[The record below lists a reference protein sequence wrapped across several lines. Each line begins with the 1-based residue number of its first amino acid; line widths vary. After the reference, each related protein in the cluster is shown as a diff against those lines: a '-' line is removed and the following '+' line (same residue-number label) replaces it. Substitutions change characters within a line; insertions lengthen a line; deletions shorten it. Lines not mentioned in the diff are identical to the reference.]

1 MIGMHAILIAG
12 IAMAGLPVLL
22 HLIMKQQP
30 KKLVFP
36 ALRFLM
42 QKQKTNQRKMRLR
55 HFLLLSLRILLILLF
70 ALALFQ
76 PKIGEK
82 YRAPLLGE
90 FTLLGGG
97 SFFAGLGE
105 QSVAAVLIIDTSPG
119 MGYKVQ
125 GVSRFDEAKRRAHE
139 FLDDLPAGSR
149 VAILDPNEP
158 IATYADNVPDAHKKI
173 DAIPAPT
180 GFAPPITDALASAY
194 DALKDADKDTDNT
207 EPLPRIVVVF
217 GDRTTASWDPARTE
231 SLAKLRDAA
240 APPNSAKVA
249 HLFVDVGVDKPTNV
263 AILNVAMKPQLL
275 SGTAPA
281 VLTVTVRADGAD
293 VPSAKL
299 EAILDDG
306 AKAETK
312 ELALAVG
319 SPQGV
324 AFTFTGLAPGYHT
337 VVFKLRDDN
346 LAFDN
351 ERSFTFAVAEKRK
364 ILTISDEPVDAA
376 FWKLAHTK
384 RQEFDCTVAT
394 PDEANDFGSYEAIVL
409 LNVAEP
415 LKLQAALKTYVEA
428 GGKLLIA
435 PGVSNAG
442 YGNFE
447 LMPAKLDSIRYW
459 APDDPKYPY
468 GLTWK
473 IDGDDDV
480 KHKLMEPFLDWKKR
494 GNVDVVRNPRRAWR
508 HWELKELKPDAQVVV
523 YYDDGEEDKA
533 KRLPAIVEGSIGQ
546 GKVLLLSTR
555 IDPQDDADQTQ
566 TWNDYWKTTN
576 SSWATVFPNLLIRY
590 LVGSPDDAEF
600 NLPTGPDVLLKVPTQ
615 LDGKPVQWQFSGPGV
630 SGNEANPKEVEPSKE
645 GEKPTAPT
653 AVQLR
658 GGQFKIGP
666 PLSLNAGEFRLKAK
680 GNPYEQR
687 IGLAV
692 AKDESNLEK
701 VPEAS
706 IEALFGPNAIIANDK
721 ELKLRDIVTTK
732 FDQPIPLF
740 PILLALVLL
749 AFAAEGV
756 ISKIFYKVRR

>member
-1 MIGMHAILIAG
+1 MHAILIAG
-12 IAMAGLPVLL
+12 FALVGLPVLL

-36 ALRFLM
+36 ALRFLV

-55 HFLLLSLRILLILLF
+55 HFLLLALRMLLILLF

-82 YRAPLLGE
+82 YKAPLIGE

-97 SFFAGLGE
+97 SFFSALGE
-105 QSVAAVLIIDTSPG
+105 QPVAAVLILDTSPS
-119 MGYKVQ
+119 MGYKAQ
-125 GVSRFDEAKRRAHE
+125 GVSRFDEARRRAHE

-149 VAILDPNEP
+149 IAILDPNDP
-158 IATYADNVPDAHKKI
+158 VAGFADNVPDAHKKI
-173 DAIPAPT
+173 DAIPALT
-180 GFAPPITDALASAY
+180 GYSPPITDALATAY
-194 DALKDADKDTDNT
+194 DALKDADKDRDDT
-207 EPLPRIVVVF
+207 EPLPRVVVVF
-217 GDRTTASWDPARTE
+217 GDRASSCWDAGRTE
-231 SLAKLRDAA
+231 GLVKLRDVASPA
-240 APPNSAKVA
+240 NAAKVA

-275 SGTAPA
+275 SGSAPA

-293 VPSAKL
+293 VPSAKVD
-299 EAILDDG
+299 AILDDG
-306 AKAETK
+306 AKLDAK
-312 ELALAVG
+312 EVFLAAG

-324 AFTFTGLAPGYHT
+324 PFIFTGLAPGYHT
-337 VVFKLRDDN
+337 VVFRLRDDN

-364 ILTISDEPVDAA
+364 ILTVSDDPFDAA
-376 FWKLAHTK
+376 FWRLAHAK
-384 RQEFDCTVAT
+384 RQEFDCTVVT
-394 PDEANDFGSYEAIVL
+394 PDEAKDFGGYEAVCL

-415 LKLQAALKTYVEA
+415 AKLQAALRTYVVA

-435 PGVSNAG
+435 PGTQSDG
-442 YGNFE
+442 YKTFD
-447 LMPAKLDSIRYW
+447 LMPAKLDGVRNW
-459 APDDPKYPY
+459 DLKDPTRP
-468 GLTWK
+468 GGVSWK
-473 IDGDDDV
+473 IDSDDDL

-494 GNVDVVRNPRRAWR
+494 GNVDVIRNPRKAWR
-508 HWELKELKPDAQVVV
+508 HWELTKLKPDAQVVV

-533 KRLPAIVEGSIGQ
+533 NRRPAIVEQSVGQ

-555 IDPQDDADQTQ
+555 LDPQDEADQTQ

-590 LVGSPDDAEF
+590 LVGSPDDAVYNF
-600 NLPTGPDVLLKVPTQ
+600 PTGPDVLLKVPTQ
-615 LDGKPVQWQFSGPGV
+615 LGGKPVTWQFSGPGV
-630 SGNEANPKEVEPSKE
+630 AGKEANPKEAEPPKE
-645 GEKPTAPT
+645 GEKPAAPL

-680 GNPYEQR
+680 DNPYEQR
-687 IGLAV
+687 VGLAV
-692 AKDESNLEK
+692 SKDESTLDK
-701 VPEAS
+701 VPEAA
-706 IEALFGPNAIIANDK
+706 IEALFGPKAIVADDK
-721 ELKLRDIVTTK
+721 ALKLRDIVTTK

-749 AFAAEGV
+749 AFAAEGF
-756 ISKIFYKVRR
+756 ISKVFYKVRR

>member
-1 MIGMHAILIAG
+1 MHAILIAG
-12 IAMAGLPVLL
+12 FALAGLPVLL

-55 HFLLLSLRILLILLF
+55 HFLLLALRMLLIALF

-82 YRAPLLGE
+82 YKAPLVGE
-90 FTLLGGG
+90 FTLFGGG
-97 SFFAGLGE
+97 SFFSALGE
-105 QSVAAVLIIDTSPG
+105 QPVAAVLIIDTSPS

-139 FLDDLPAGSR
+139 FLDDLPPGSR
-149 VAILDPNEP
+149 VAVLDPNEP
-158 IATYADNVPDAHKKI
+158 LANFANNVPDAHKKI

-180 GFAPPITDALASAY
+180 GYAPPITDALASAY
-194 DALKDADKDTDNT
+194 DALKDADKDRDDAD
-207 EPLPRIVVVF
+207 PLPRVVVVF
-217 GDRTTASWDPARTE
+217 GDRTSASWDPARTE
-231 SLAKLRDAA
+231 SLAKLRDSAS
-240 APPNSAKVA
+240 PPNSAKVA
-249 HLFVDVGVDKPTNV
+249 HLFVDVGIDKPTNV
-263 AILNVAMKPQLL
+263 GILNVTMKPQLL
-275 SGTAPA
+275 SGSAPA
-281 VLTVTVRADGAD
+281 VLNVTVRTDGAD
-293 VPSAKL
+293 VPSAKV
-299 EAILDDG
+299 EASLDDG
-306 AKAETK
+306 AKVDAK
-312 ELALAVG
+312 EVALAAG

-324 AFTFTGLAPGYHT
+324 QFTFAGLAPGYHT

-364 ILTISDEPVDAA
+364 ILTISDDPIDAA
-376 FWKLAHTK
+376 FWRLAHAS
-384 RQEFDCTVAT
+384 RGEFECIVVT
-394 PDEANDFGSYEAIVL
+394 PDEAKDFGSYEAVCL

-415 LKLQAALKTYVEA
+415 AKLQAALRTYVEA

-435 PGVSNAG
+435 PGMDGRG
-442 YGNFE
+442 YASFD
-447 LMPAKLDSIRYW
+447 LMPVKKLERIRNW
-459 APDDPKYPY
+459 SLDDPKRP
-468 GLTWK
+468 GGVSWK
-473 IDGDDDV
+473 IDSDDDL
-480 KHKLMEPFLDWKKR
+480 KHKLMEPFIDWKKR
-494 GNVDVVRNPRRAWR
+494 GNVDVVRNPRKAWR
-508 HWELKELKPDAQVVV
+508 VWELTDLGPNAQVVV
-523 YYDDGEEDKA
+523 YYDDGEDEKA
-533 KRLPAIVEGSIGQ
+533 KRLPAIVEGSVGQ

-555 IDPQDDADQTQ
+555 IDPQAEDDQTQ
-566 TWNDYWKTTN
+566 TWNDYWKTTG

-590 LVGSPDDAEF
+590 LAGSPDDAEF
-600 NLPTGPDVLLKVPTQ
+600 NLLTGPDVILKVPTQ
-615 LDGKPVQWQFSGPGV
+615 LNGKPVQWQFSGPGV
-630 SGNEANPKEVEPSKE
+630 SGQDANPKEAEPPKE
-645 GEKPTAPT
+645 GEKPAAPS

-680 GNPYEQR
+680 DNPYEQR

-692 AKDESNLEK
+692 SKDESTLEK
-701 VPEAS
+701 VPEAAV
-706 IEALFGPNAIIANDK
+706 EALFGAKAVIANDK

-740 PILLALVLL
+740 GVLLALLLL

-756 ISKIFYKVRR
+756 ISKIFYRTRR

>member
-1 MIGMHAILIAG
+1 MHAILIAG
-12 IAMAGLPVLL
+12 IAMVGLPVLL

-36 ALRFLM
+36 ALRFLQ

-55 HFLLLSLRILLILLF
+55 HFLLLALRMLLILLF

-82 YRAPLLGE
+82 YKAPILGE

-97 SFFAGLGE
+97 SFFSALGE
-105 QSVAAVLIIDTSPG
+105 QPVAAVLIVDTSPS

-149 VAILDPNEP
+149 IAILDPNEP

-180 GFAPPITDALASAY
+180 GYAPPITDALATAY
-194 DALKDADKDTDNT
+194 DTLKDAEKDTDAG
-207 EPLPRIVVVF
+207 EPFPRVVVVF
-217 GDRTTASWDPARTE
+217 GDRTSASWDPARNE
-231 SLAKLRDAA
+231 GLVKLRDGA

-249 HLFVDVGVDKPTNV
+249 HLFVDVGVEKPTNA

-281 VLTVTVRADGAD
+281 VLNVTVRADGAD

-306 AKAETK
+306 AKVDAREV
-312 ELALAVG
+312 ALAAG

-324 AFTFTGLAPGYHT
+324 QFTFAALTPGYHT

-364 ILTISDEPVDAA
+364 ILTISDVPFDAA
-376 FWKLAHTK
+376 FWQLAHAK
-384 RQEFDCTVAT
+384 RQEFECTVVQT
-394 PDEANDFGSYEAIVL
+394 DEAKDFGSYEAVVL

-415 LKLQAALKTYVEA
+415 QKLQAGLKAYVEA

-435 PGVSNAG
+435 PGTSKDG

-447 LMPAKLDSIRYW
+447 LMPAKLAGINSYP
-459 APDDPKYPY
+459 PDHPTRP
-468 GLTWK
+468 GGVSWN
-473 IDGDDDV
+473 IDDDEELK
-480 KHKLMEPFLDWKKR
+480 KHKLLEPFLDWKKR
-494 GNVDVVRNPRRAWR
+494 GNVDVIRNPRKAAR
-508 HWELKELKPDAQVVV
+508 HWELKELKPGAQVVV
-523 YYDDGEEDKA
+523 YYNDGEEDKA
-533 KRLPAIVEGSIGQ
+533 KRSPAIVEGSVGQ
-546 GKVLLLSTR
+546 GKILLLSTR
-555 IDPQDDADQTQ
+555 IDPQADEDQTQ

-590 LVGSPDDAEF
+590 LVGSPDDAEY
-600 NLPTGPDVLLKVPTQ
+600 NLSTGPPVQLKAPTQ

-630 SGNEANPKEVEPSKE
+630 SGNDANPKEVEPPKD
-645 GEKPTAPT
+645 GEKPAPT
-653 AVQLR
+653 SVQLR
-658 GGQFKIGP
+658 GGQLTIGP

-692 AKDESNLEK
+692 AKDESTLEK

-706 IEALFGPNAIIANDK
+706 IDALFGPNAIVANDK

-749 AFAAEGV
+749 AFAAEGF

>member
-1 MIGMHAILIAG
+1 MV
-12 IAMAGLPVLL
+12 GLPVLL

-36 ALRFLM
+36 ALRFLR

-55 HFLLLSLRILLILLF
+55 HFLLLALRMLLILLF

-82 YRAPLLGE
+82 YKAPLIGE

-97 SFFAGLGE
+97 SFFSALGE
-105 QSVAAVLIIDTSPG
+105 QPVAAVIVVDTSPS

-173 DAIPAPT
+173 DAIPAPP
-180 GFAPPITDALASAY
+180 GYAPPITDALATAY
-194 DALKDADKDTDNT
+194 DTLKDADKDTDST
-207 EPLPRIVVVF
+207 EPLPRVVVVF
-217 GDRTTASWDPARTE
+217 GDRTTASWDAARTE
-231 SLAKLRDAA
+231 SLAKLRDGAS
-240 APPNSAKVA
+240 PAKVA
-249 HLFVDVGVDKPTNV
+249 HLFVDVGVEKPTNV
-263 AILNVAMKPQLL
+263 AILNVTMKPQLL

-281 VLTVTVRADGAD
+281 VLNVTVRADGAD

-306 AKAETK
+306 AKVDAREV
-312 ELALAVG
+312 ALAAG

-324 AFTFTGLAPGYHT
+324 QFTFAALTPGYHT

-364 ILTISDEPVDAA
+364 ILTISDDRDDAL
-376 FWKLAHTK
+376 FWQLAHAK
-384 RQEFDCTVAT
+384 RQEFDCTVVQT
-394 PDEANDFGSYEAIVL
+394 DEAKDFGSYETVCL

-415 LKLQAALKTYVEA
+415 VKLQAALKTYVEA
-428 GGKLLIA
+428 GGNLLIA
-435 PGVSNAG
+435 PGTSKTG
-442 YGNFE
+442 YDNFE
-447 LMPAKLDSIRYW
+447 LMPATLRSVKYW
-459 APDDPKYPY
+459 PLDDPKRP
-468 GLTWK
+468 GGVSWK
-473 IDGDDDV
+473 IDSDDDL

-494 GNVDVVRNPRRAWR
+494 GNVDVIRNPRKAWR
-508 HWELKELKPDAQVVV
+508 HWELTELKPNAQAVV

-533 KRLPAIVEGSIGQ
+533 KRLPAIVEGSFGQ
-546 GKVLLLSTR
+546 GKMLLLSTR
-555 IDPQDDADQTQ
+555 LDPQDEPDQTQ

-590 LVGSPDDAEF
+590 LVGSPDDAEYNF
-600 NLPTGPDVLLKVPTQ
+600 ATGPDVLLKVPTQ

-630 SGNEANPKEVEPSKE
+630 SGNDANPKEVESLKE
-645 GEKPTAPT
+645 GEKPAAPT

-658 GGQFKIGP
+658 GGQFKIGL

-680 GNPYEQR
+680 DNPYEQR
-687 IGLAV
+687 VGLAV
-692 AKDESNLEK
+692 AKDESTLEK

-706 IEALFGPNAIIANDK
+706 IDALFGPNAIVANDK
-721 ELKLRDIVTTK
+721 ELKLRDVVTTK

-749 AFAAEGV
+749 AFAAEGF

>member
-1 MIGMHAILIAG
+1 MHAILIAG
-12 IAMAGLPVLL
+12 IALVGLPVLL

-55 HFLLLSLRILLILLF
+55 HFLLLALRMLLILLF
-70 ALALFQ
+70 AVALFQ

-82 YRAPLLGE
+82 YKAPLIGE

-97 SFFAGLGE
+97 SFFSALGE
-105 QSVAAVLIIDTSPG
+105 QPVAAVLIVDTSPS

-158 IATYADNVPDAHKKI
+158 VATFADNVPDAHKKI

-180 GFAPPITDALASAY
+180 GFSPAITDALATAY
-194 DALKDADKDTDNT
+194 DTLKDADKDTDST
-207 EPLPRIVVVF
+207 EPLPRIAVVF

-231 SLAKLRDAA
+231 SLTKLRDAA
-240 APPNSAKVA
+240 APANAAKVA

-263 AILNVAMKPQLL
+263 GILNVAMKPQLL
-275 SGTAPA
+275 SGSAPA
-281 VLTVTVRADGAD
+281 VLNVTVRADGAD

-306 AKAETK
+306 AKVDAK
-312 ELALAVG
+312 EISLAAG
-319 SPQGV
+319 SPQSV
-324 AFTFTGLAPGYHT
+324 PFTFTGLAPGYHT

-364 ILTISDEPVDAA
+364 ILTVSDVPFDAV
-376 FWKLAHTK
+376 FWRLAHAT
-384 RQEFDCTVAT
+384 RQEFDCTVVQT
-394 PDEANDFGSYEAIVL
+394 DEAKDFGSYEAVCL

-415 LKLQAALKTYVEA
+415 AKLRAALRPYVEA

-435 PGVSNAG
+435 PGLDPRG
-442 YGNFE
+442 YADFD
-447 LMPAKLDSIRYW
+447 LMPAKLDGIRTW
-459 APDDPKYPY
+459 SADDPKRP
-468 GLTWK
+468 GGVSWK
-473 IDGDDDV
+473 IDSDDDL

-494 GNVDVVRNPRRAWR
+494 GNVDVVRNPRKAWR
-508 HWELKELKPDAQVVV
+508 HWELKEPGPNSQVVV

-533 KRLPAIVEGSIGQ
+533 KRFPAIVEGSVGQ

-555 IDPQDDADQTQ
+555 IDTQSEEDQTQ

-630 SGNEANPKEVEPSKE
+630 SGNDANPKEVEAPKE
-645 GEKPTAPT
+645 GEKPAAPT

-658 GGQFKIGP
+658 GAVFKIGP

-692 AKDESNLEK
+692 AKDESTLEK

-706 IEALFGPNAIIANDK
+706 IDALFGPNAIVADDK

-732 FDQPIPLF
+732 FDQPVPLF

-749 AFAAEGV
+749 AFAGEGF
-756 ISKIFYKVRR
+756 ISKIFYRVRR